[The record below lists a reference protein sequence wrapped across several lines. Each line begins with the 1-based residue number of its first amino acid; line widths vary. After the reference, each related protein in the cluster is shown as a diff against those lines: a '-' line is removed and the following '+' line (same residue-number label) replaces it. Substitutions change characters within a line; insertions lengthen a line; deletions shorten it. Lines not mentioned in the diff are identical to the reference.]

1 MSSHYMGILL
11 AWKKDELKLL
21 AYLKSELQKS
31 ELSKSVG
38 EKSCVRSSSYLFFS
52 FHGVNNLQLVV

>member
-11 AWKKDELKLL
+11 AWRKDKLKLL

-31 ELSKSVG
+31 EYMKIQIQDRLAPQATK
-38 EKSCVRSSSYLFFS
+38 
-52 FHGVNNLQLVV
+52 LVLAVD

>member
-11 AWKKDELKLL
+11 AWRKDELKLL

-31 ELSKSVG
+31 EYMKIQIQD
-38 EKSCVRSSSYLFFS
+38 RFS
-52 FHGVNNLQLVV
+52 FLRIG

>member
-11 AWKKDELKLL
+11 AWRKDELKLL

-31 ELSKSVG
+31 EYMKIQIQD
-38 EKSCVRSSSYLFFS
+38 RFS
-52 FHGVNNLQLVV
+52 FFKDRLAPQATKLVLAVD